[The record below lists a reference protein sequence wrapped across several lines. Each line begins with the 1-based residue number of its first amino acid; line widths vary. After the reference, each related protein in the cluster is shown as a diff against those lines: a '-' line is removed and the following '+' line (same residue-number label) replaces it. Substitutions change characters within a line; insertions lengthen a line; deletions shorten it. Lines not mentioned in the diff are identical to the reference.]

1 MDGCCIYE
9 CCNPHDNWVRRFPS
23 FYEHGEVFCYHAR
36 DTCVLFCY
44 PGCKNLIYLSAS
56 EVQTKLNITHVR
68 RSIEKGWKSGGYH
81 WYDLN
86 PEGYDAREKR
96 RPRYEGKVFRILEDG
111 TRDEYTSS
119 GEAKRILK
127 IGHIPRAIKTGMKA
141 GGYNWYDVI

>member
-1 MDGCCIYE
+1 M
-9 CCNPHDNWVRRFPS
+9 
-23 FYEHGEVFCYHAR
+23 
-36 DTCVLFCY
+36 
-44 PGCKNLIYLSAS
+44 
-56 EVQTKLNITHVR
+56 R